1 MPDQHDVLWEWS
13 VFWHSD
19 QLQSCLPATSS
30 AGIENLQGRWR
41 CFFDALP
48 DGAEF
53 LDLGTGNGGLA
64 TQAVAAS
71 QTRARPF
78 SIHGVDLADIDPA
91 SFVSSAD
98 SLLAGVE
105 FYARTSME
113 ALPFDDG
120 HFDAVA
126 SQYAIEYSD
135 MSKSLPEAL
144 RVLKSGGAF
153 CFLLHADDGVL
164 KQRCFLQEEQ
174 AQVIL
179 DSALFMATEDMLRCL
194 VSAEV
199 VNTPDSIAAAEQA
212 IATLKRVFD
221 ELEAQFTHDEDRSL
235 VDNLFAA
242 IRSLPDLRRS
252 HGIDRLIAMAQ
263 DIQNLLHAQA
273 RRLAAMQ
280 KAALNDSAAKE
291 LVDRL
296 EDHGATAVLLEL
308 ATTGEEAHAVGYW
321 LSGEKA
327 VRT

>member
-1 MPDQHDVLWEWS
+1 MPDQRDVLWEWS

-19 QLQSCLPATSS
+19 QLQSCLPASSS
-30 AGIENLQGRWR
+30 AGIESLQGRWR
-41 CFFDALP
+41 DFFDALP

-64 TQAVAAS
+64 TQAVVAS
-71 QTRARPF
+71 QTRVRPF
-78 SIHGVDLADIDPA
+78 SIHGVDLADIKPE

-105 FYARTSME
+105 FHARTTME
-113 ALPFDDG
+113 DLPFDDG
-120 HFDAVA
+120 FFDAVA
-126 SQYAIEYSD
+126 SQYAIEYSNTE
-135 MSKSLPEAL
+135 KSIPEAL
-144 RVLKSGGAF
+144 RVLRVGGAF
-153 CFLLHADDGVL
+153 RFLLHADDGVL
-164 KQRCFLQEEQ
+164 KQRCLMQEEQ
-174 AQVIL
+174 AQTIL
-179 DSALFMATEDMLRCL
+179 GSALFMETENMLRSL

-199 VNTPDSIAAAEQA
+199 ANTPDSIAAAEQA

-221 ELEAQFTHDEDRSL
+221 ELDAQFARDEDRSL

-252 HGIDRLIAMAQ
+252 HGISRLVTMAQ

-273 RRLAAMQ
+273 RRLASMQ
-280 KAALNDSAAKE
+280 NAALSDSAAKG

-296 EDHGATAVLLEL
+296 ETHGAKAVVLEP
-308 ATTGEEAHAVGYW
+308 ATTGREVQTVGYW

-327 VRT
+327 EAA